1 MTVKLRPTKTEISQ
15 LKKGEA
21 VEILKDL
28 GLSSDGN
35 RTELQSRIR
44 TCLLYT
50 SPSPRDRG

>member
-28 GLSSDGN
+28 GLSDDEIKAIKG
-35 RTELQSRIR
+35 IK
-44 TCLLYT
+44 
-50 SPSPRDRG
+50 